1 MVNNVRD
8 FQRSFTRDVH
18 SIRDEWTMFELNFAD
33 FRRAIMT
40 VIPKGHV
47 EMKTLRVWNYLL

>member
-47 EMKTLRVWNYLL
+47 EMKTLRV